1 MGYEIVFILPLLLA
15 ALASMAMCIVSI
27 LAQRHG
33 ASEKIA
39 ADCVKGAFAIGGVL
53 FNGLFQLILILLVNL
68 ANKF

>member
-15 ALASMAMCIVSI
+15 VLASMAMCFVSI
-27 LAQRHG
+27 IAQRHG
-33 ASEKIA
+33 ASDKIEA
-39 ADCVKGAFAIGGVL
+39 VFVKSACAICGVL

>member
-15 ALASMAMCIVSI
+15 ALASMAMCFVSI

-39 ADCVKGAFAIGGVL
+39 AAFVKSACAISGVL
-53 FNGLFQLILILLVNL
+53 FNGLFQLVLILLVNL